1 MKKLLVILVLLSFVG
16 IGSVAFAQTTPPVA
30 ELCSTQ
36 VLRVDCS
43 LVGQTPGCDPFD
55 FETGFG
61 AGCTN
66 KNYDNKA
73 IFSVCNCPDPTQ
85 FSADAKI
92 GIRMT
97 ILVDKNDGLGPRSG
111 ENGAYWATTDPY
123 IQFGRYATV
132 AAACDGV
139 TDSSFGVGHY
149 YKSTDLTNAGH
160 VTPYTGSLCDV
171 PSSQEATIYVT
182 DRTAGYTITLQ
193 DEVDALARWFID
205 IPLMRIDPA
214 ILHNGECIYVRV
226 EFLNQNIGRGIC
238 SDCPPICEGTI
249 KVACVC
255 CSDEEKTSTCF
266 FPYFTSVV
274 APDESGNF
282 PYWNGIAIQNTSSVA
297 GKATLTVSEKD
308 GIGKGT
314 FTTTD
319 PIPAGGMFV
328 ATLDSLTFDG
338 NLGSGQVFITVST
351 EFPTMDGF
359 AMMANQLTGESMGY
373 LCRKSC
379 SQ

>member
-1 MKKLLVILVLLSFVG
+1 MKKLLVILMLLSLVG
-16 IGSVAFAQTTPPVA
+16 IGSVASAADVA
-30 ELCSTQ
+30 SLCSTN

-43 LVGQTPGCDPFD
+43 LGGQNAQCGPFD
-55 FETGFG
+55 FETGEG
-61 AGCTN
+61 ANCPFKDYHN
-66 KNYDNKA
+66 RA

-85 FSADAKI
+85 FSEGAKI

-97 ILVDKNDGLGPRSG
+97 ILVDKNDGLGPRAG

-123 IQFGRYATV
+123 VQFGRYATIDL
-132 AAACDGV
+132 ACDGV
-139 TDSSFGVGHY
+139 TDSSFGMGHY
-149 YKSTDLTNAGH
+149 YKTTDLTNAGW
-160 VTPYTGSLCDV
+160 VTPYTGTNCDV
-171 PSSQEATIYVT
+171 PTSQEATIYVT

-193 DEVDALARWFID
+193 DEIDALARWFID

-214 ILHNGECIYVRV
+214 ILHNGECIYVHV

-238 SDCPPICEGTI
+238 SDCPPICDGTI

-255 CSDEEKTSTCF
+255 CSDEDKTSSCF

-274 APDESGNF
+274 APDDVN
-282 PYWNGIAIQNTSSVA
+282 PYWNGIAIQNTSNVA
-297 GKATLTVSEKD
+297 GKATFTVSEKD
-308 GIGKGT
+308 GVGKGT
-314 FTTTD
+314 FTTPD

-328 ATLDSLTFDG
+328 ATLDSLTFEG
-338 NLGSGQVFITVST
+338 TLGTGQVFITVST